1 MGLFDLISSAPS
13 KGRRKRFNK
22 RRAVI
27 VICGRIAASDIPCDD
42 ICRAKSYLPAWR
54 TVESW
59 IAADPALQ
67 HLYAHAKS
75 QQADYLARRII
86 PISQDTTLHPLIQK
100 NQIEANKWVAAKL
113 APQVYGDKLDIS
125 GAVTMQHD
133 DVTSLQTALA
143 LHHILQQIQ
152 ARRDGGQLIDVTPVS
167 VTRLVD

>member
-1 MGLFDLISSAPS
+1 MGLFDLMDNKPS

-27 VICGRIAASDIPCDD
+27 VICGRIATSDIPCDD

-59 IAADPALQ
+59 IAADPELQ
-67 HLYAHAKS
+67 RLYAHSKS

-86 PISQDTTLHPLIQK
+86 PISQDTTLHPLVQK

-125 GAVTMQHD
+125 GSVQVKYD

-152 ARRDGGQLIDVTPVS
+152 ARRDCGQIIDVTPAS
-167 VTRLVD
+167 VARLID

>member
-1 MGLFDLISSAPS
+1 MGLFDLITSEP
-13 KGRRKRFNK
+13 KRGRRIRNK
-22 RRAVI
+22 RRAVM
-27 VICGRIAASDIPCDD
+27 VICGRIATSDTPCDD
-42 ICRAKSYLPAWR
+42 ICRARRYLPAWR
-54 TVESW
+54 TAESW

-67 HLYAHAKS
+67 RLYAHAKS

-125 GAVTMQHD
+125 GSVQGKYD

-152 ARRDGGQLIDVTPVS
+152 ARRDGGQVIDVTPVS
-167 VTRLVD
+167 VARLTD